1 MKRAIFMFLALVLA
15 ACASSPTIDNDY
27 APGTD
32 FSRFRTY
39 NWLGAPQGVSPLVAQ
54 RITAGV
60 DAQLQAKGW
69 QRVDSGGDVAVAA
82 LVATQQQQSI
92 DTFYAAPMYSGWGR
106 RGGWGMS
113 MGSASTTVRTYQVG
127 TLAVDLFDASTRQA
141 IWRGTASKT
150 VPSSQDGVNQAVD
163 TGIAKMFVDFPPGSA
178 PAR

>member
-1 MKRAIFMFLALVLA
+1 MKRTVFMLLALVLA

-39 NWLGAPQGVSPLVAQ
+39 NWLGAPQGVSPLVQQ
-54 RITAGV
+54 RILSGV

-82 LVATQQQQSI
+82 HVATQQQQSI
-92 DTFYAAPMYSGWGR
+92 ETFYASPMYSGWGR
-106 RGGWGMS
+106 RGGWGMN
-113 MGSASTTVRTYQVG
+113 MGGASTTVRTYNVG
-127 TLAVDLFDASTRQA
+127 TLVVDMFDASTKQA
-141 IWRGTASKT
+141 FWRGSAQKT
-150 VPSSQDGVNQAVD
+150 VPSSQAGINEAID
-163 TGIAKMFVDFPPGSA
+163 TGIARMFAGFPPGSA